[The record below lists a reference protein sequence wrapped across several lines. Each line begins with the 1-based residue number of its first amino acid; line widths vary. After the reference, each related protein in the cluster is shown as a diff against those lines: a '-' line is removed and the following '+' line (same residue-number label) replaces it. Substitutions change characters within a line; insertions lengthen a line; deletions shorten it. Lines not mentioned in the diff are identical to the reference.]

1 MADLLARARQVQGAI
16 LIPPG
21 FGGPQDLGGFDAM
34 RDQVA
39 RWAAEARAR
48 GQVLALKPGRSAYP
62 DFDPFWSIGV
72 YAGPQASPAGGGRP
86 AEVTYLGRLADRWH
100 DEHDLQLAL
109 GVLRRAAQAPAGGAV
124 Q

>member
-1 MADLLARARQVQGAI
+1 MADLLTRARQVQGAI

-21 FGGPQDLGGFDAM
+21 FTGPQDLGGFDAM

-39 RWAAEARAR
+39 RWAAEA
-48 GQVLALKPGRSAYP
+48 LALRPGRSAYP

-72 YAGPQASPAGGGRP
+72 YAGD
-86 AEVTYLGRLADRWH
+86 TYLGRLADRWH

-109 GVLRRAAQAPAGGAV
+109 GVLRRAAGVV

>member
-1 MADLLARARQVQGAI
+1 MADLLARARQVPGAI

-21 FGGPQDLGGFDAM
+21 FTGPQDLGGFDAM

-48 GQVLALKPGRSAYP
+48 GQALALRPGRSAYP

-72 YAGPQASPAGGGRP
+72 YAGD
-86 AEVTYLGRLADRWH
+86 TYLGRLADRWH

-109 GVLRRAAQAPAGGAV
+109 GVLRRAAGVV